1 MRFDLQGHEG
11 KSDDDFNYVDLMAL
25 RAQQLY
31 MMLCTTKF
39 ITTNLD
45 IFWLIS
51 GHHCHH
57 PHHHP
62 NEPSRGS
69 CILGEAIPAVDE
81 HCHMVI
87 PDHHCYHHCDHRDG
101 DGDDNVDY
109 GDDDDCQ

>member
-1 MRFDLQGHEG
+1 
-11 KSDDDFNYVDLMAL
+11 
-25 RAQQLY
+25 

-45 IFWLIS
+45 IFWLTS
-51 GHHCHH
+51 GHYCHH
-57 PHHHP
+57 RHDHL